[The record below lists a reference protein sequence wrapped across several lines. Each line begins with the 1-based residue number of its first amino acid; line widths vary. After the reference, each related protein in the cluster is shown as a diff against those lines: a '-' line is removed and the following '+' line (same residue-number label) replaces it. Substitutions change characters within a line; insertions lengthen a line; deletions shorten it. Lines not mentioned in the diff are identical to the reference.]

1 MHDVSWKQDLR
12 DFRIWKW
19 TSRISHIPW
28 CKCIAVEFVAVRI
41 KVESIVVYFNGCVNL
56 NLVRTNFFKSSA
68 GSWASSIVEFF
79 YFFYYCYPPLW
90 TILVAGSP
98 TNNALDPERL
108 VASSN
113 LEMGLKRNTIY
124 LEMARLGHSI
134 RSKRRPTKN
143 SKLVVN
149 STFLTFWRTF
159 LRQSYYHVI
168 WYSSFEPFSWGVS
181 WFNILWI
188 IVKMSMSWSRSSIK
202 DSVWPKLQTCV
213 WADIPFLETNCSVWT
228 TFMIHDPS
236 AIATPAPKMQLV
248 SMIRGKGK
256 KGEM

>member
-1 MHDVSWKQDLR
+1 MFFQYLFLWFLHLFASYYSLLSHQCRLVPALMHDVSWKQDLR

-41 KVESIVVYFNGCVNL
+41 KVESIVDFNGCVNL

-90 TILVAGSP
+90 TILAPGSP

-134 RSKRRPTKN
+134 CSKRRPTKS
-143 SKLVVN
+143 SKLVEN
-149 STFLTFWRTF
+149 DL
-159 LRQSYYHVI
+159 
-168 WYSSFEPFSWGVS
+168 P
-181 WFNILWI
+181 NILANFSSPVLLSRHL
-188 IVKMSMSWSRSSIK
+188 IVFIWTI
-202 DSVWPKLQTCV
+202 
-213 WADIPFLETNCSVWT
+213 FLGC
-228 TFMIHDPS
+228 FMI
-236 AIATPAPKMQLV
+236 
-248 SMIRGKGK
+248 
-256 KGEM
+256 